1 MASVAQNSR
10 KCGENRRWEA
20 RRIWGKRVDESWERK
35 ERMVGALDLVSRSPS
50 DTRFGGSKRA
60 GNGIRG
66 WKLRNNGKY
75 FAIDEEAKKKFQE

>member
-1 MASVAQNSR
+1 
-10 KCGENRRWEA
+10 
-20 RRIWGKRVDESWERK
+20 
-35 ERMVGALDLVSRSPS
+35 MVGALDLVSRSPS